1 MGNAIHRQ
9 DDSRS
14 CGATTVVSGQSI
26 VYAGGKL
33 VAVDGDKNSHGN
45 GDLIA
50 ATKNVFINGKMVVN
64 VVNVGDSASADDLCP
79 TAGGNH
85 CAPSASSGLGTVIV
99 GD

>member
-14 CGATTVVSGQSI
+14 CGATTIVSGQST

-33 VAVDGDKNSHGN
+33 ISVDGDLNSHG
-45 GDLIA
+45 GGALAA
-50 ATKNVFINGKMVVN
+50 ATKDVFVNGKM

-79 TAGGNH
+79 TVGEEH
-85 CAPSASSGLGTVIV
+85 CAPEAASGLGTVIV

>member
-14 CGATTVVSGQSI
+14 CGATTIVSGQST
-26 VYAGGKL
+26 VFAGGKL
-33 VAVDGDKNSHGN
+33 VSVDQDLNSHG
-45 GDLIA
+45 GGALSA

-64 VVNVGDSASADDLCP
+64 VGDSAAADDLCP
-79 TAGGNH
+79 TAGGSH
-85 CAPSASSGLGTVIV
+85 CAPNASSGLGTIQV

>member
-14 CGATTVVSGQSI
+14 CGATTVVSGQTT
-26 VYAGGKL
+26 VFAGGKL
-33 VAVDGDKNSHGN
+33 VAVNGDQNSDGG

-50 ATKNVFINGKMVVN
+50 ATKNVFINGKK

-79 TAGGNH
+79 TAGGDH
-85 CAPSASSGLGTVIV
+85 CAPAASSGLGTVIV

>member
-1 MGNAIHRQ
+1 MANAIHRQ

-14 CGATTVVSGQSI
+14 CGATTNVTGQST

-33 VAVDGDKNSHGN
+33 VSVDGDPNSHGGGN
-45 GDLIA
+45 LIA
-50 ATKNVFINGKMVVN
+50 ATKNVFINGKK
-64 VVNVGDSASADDLCP
+64 VVNVGDSASADGLCP
-79 TAGGNH
+79 TAGGPH

>member
-14 CGATTVVSGQSI
+14 CGATTIASQST
-26 VYAGGKL
+26 VFAGGKAI
-33 VAVDGDKNSHGN
+33 AVDGDVNSHG
-45 GDLIA
+45 GGALSA
-50 ATKNVFINGKMVVN
+50 ATNNVFIGGIAI
-64 VVNVGDSASADDLCP
+64 VNVGDSASADNLCP
-79 TAGGNH
+79 TAGGSH

>member
-1 MGNAIHRQ
+1 MGNPIHRQ

-14 CGATTVVSGQSI
+14 CGATTVVSGQST

-33 VAVDGDKNSHGN
+33 VAVDKDKNSHGG

-50 ATKNVFINGKMVVN
+50 ATKNVFINGKK
-64 VVNVGDSASADDLCP
+64 VVNVGDSADPDDLCIP
-79 TAGGNH
+79 EGGDH
-85 CAPSASSGLGTVIV
+85 CAPAASSGLGTVIV